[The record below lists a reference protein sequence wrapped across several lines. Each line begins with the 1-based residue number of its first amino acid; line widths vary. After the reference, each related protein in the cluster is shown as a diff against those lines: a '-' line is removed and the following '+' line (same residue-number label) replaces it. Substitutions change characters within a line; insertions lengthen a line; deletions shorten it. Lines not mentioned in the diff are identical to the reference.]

1 METVYIVG
9 VLISLFVYMTIGG
22 VVGSKVRT
30 VDDYYVAG
38 RNAPT
43 VLIAGSLVASF
54 ISTGAFMGDAGEVY
68 SGVFMAIAVVGVM
81 QATGYLFGGSFFGR
95 YVRRSEAL
103 TISDYFGIRFNSSGI
118 RILAAVTTIVAVTAY
133 MLSAIQGVATLMTA
147 ITDIDYSNCVLIAWI
162 SFALFTIWA
171 GSSGVL
177 IVDTV
182 MFLVFLVAA
191 VIGVPYIVDAA
202 GGWLPAIADLATNES
217 TPGILSAF
225 GNPEYVAESGES
237 LGWAVMYGVVW
248 AFVVMVSPWQ
258 TSKYLMAKDEKTVL
272 KSAIW
277 ASALVIVVTMLLYFS
292 AAIVHSVNPGLD
304 QPSQVMIWAAMNL
317 MPVIVGTILLTGIM
331 AAGISSA
338 STFLSLIGFSV
349 TNDIM
354 RIPQKDEKRGL
365 RASRIGMLVGSLV
378 VLALAYFNP
387 PQIFVIMYFGGTV
400 IASSWAIVSL
410 ASVWSKRLSGLGAF
424 LGMLLGF
431 VACCAMKVVDVATGV
446 TLPLWA
452 DPFIVGLAFSAIGC
466 VAGSIIRPASSDE
479 IAQYEKLHSKGE
491 DVSGVR
497 KYGLGY
503 IAFGIV
509 FMLAMLVCY
518 AIPYMSAIG

>member
-1 METVYIVG
+1 MQTIYIVG
-9 VLISLFVYMTIGG
+9 VLISLFVYMTIGV
-22 VVGSKVRT
+22 VVGSRVKT

-68 SGVFMAIAVVGVM
+68 NGVFIAIAIVGVM
-81 QATGYLFGGSFFGR
+81 QATGYLFGASFFGR

-103 TISDYFGIRFNSSGI
+103 TISDYFGLRFDSKGV
-118 RILAAVTTIVAVTAY
+118 RALAAVTTIVAVTAY

-147 ITDIDYSNCVLIAWI
+147 ITDLGYSNCVVIAWI
-162 SFALFTIWA
+162 SFALFTVWA

-191 VIGVPYIVDAA
+191 VIGVPFIVDAA
-202 GGWLPAIADLATNES
+202 GGWFPAIVDLATNVD
-217 TPGILSAF
+217 TPGIISAF
-225 GNPEYVAESGES
+225 GNPDYVASSGES
-237 LGWAVMYGVVW
+237 LSWAIMYGIVW

-272 KSAIW
+272 RSAIW

-292 AAIVHSVNPGLD
+292 AAIVHSVNPELE
-304 QPSQVMIWAAMNL
+304 QSSQVMIWAATNL
-317 MPVIVGTILLTGIM
+317 MPVLVGTVLLAGIM
-331 AAGISSA
+331 AAGVSSA

-349 TNDIM
+349 TNDIL
-354 RIPQKDEKRGL
+354 RIPQKDEKKGL
-365 RASRIGMLVGSLV
+365 WASRFGMLIGSLV
-378 VLALAYFNP
+378 VLTLAYFNP

-400 IASSWAIVSL
+400 IASSWAVVSL

-424 LGMLLGF
+424 LGMLFGF
-431 VACCAMKVVDVATGV
+431 VACCTVKILDVVTNVS
-446 TLPLWA
+446 LPLWG
-452 DPFIVGLAFSAIGC
+452 DPFIAGIAFSIIGC
-466 VAGSIIRPASSDE
+466 VAGSLIRPATHKE
-479 IAQYEKLHSKGE
+479 IEQYTRLHSHGE
-491 DVSGVR
+491 SISDAR
-497 KYGLGY
+497 KYGIGY

-509 FMLAMLVCY
+509 FMLMMLVFY
-518 AIPYMSAIG
+518 AVPYLSAIG

>member
-1 METVYIVG
+1 
-9 VLISLFVYMTIGG
+9 
-22 VVGSKVRT
+22 
-30 VDDYYVAG
+30 
-38 RNAPT
+38 
-43 VLIAGSLVASF
+43 
-54 ISTGAFMGDAGEVY
+54 
-68 SGVFMAIAVVGVM
+68 
-81 QATGYLFGGSFFGR
+81 
-95 YVRRSEAL
+95 
-103 TISDYFGIRFNSSGI
+103 
-118 RILAAVTTIVAVTAY
+118 
-133 MLSAIQGVATLMTA
+133 
-147 ITDIDYSNCVLIAWI
+147 
-162 SFALFTIWA
+162 
-171 GSSGVL
+171 
-177 IVDTV
+177 
-182 MFLVFLVAA
+182 
-191 VIGVPYIVDAA
+191 
-202 GGWLPAIADLATNES
+202 
-217 TPGILSAF
+217 
-225 GNPEYVAESGES
+225 
-237 LGWAVMYGVVW
+237 
-248 AFVVMVSPWQ
+248 
-258 TSKYLMAKDEKTVL
+258 
-272 KSAIW
+272 
-277 ASALVIVVTMLLYFS
+277 
-292 AAIVHSVNPGLD
+292 
-304 QPSQVMIWAAMNL
+304 MIWAAMNL

-354 RIPQKDEKRGL
+354 HIPQKDEKRGL

-446 TLPLWA
+446 SLPLWA